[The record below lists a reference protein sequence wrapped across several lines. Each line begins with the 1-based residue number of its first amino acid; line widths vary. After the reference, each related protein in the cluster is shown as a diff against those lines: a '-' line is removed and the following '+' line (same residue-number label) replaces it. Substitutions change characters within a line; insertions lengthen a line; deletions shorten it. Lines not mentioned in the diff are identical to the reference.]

1 MKKIDLKKNLE
12 ERVQY
17 TEWTAKNT
25 WNVLDRISSA
35 KKAPRGLWVRRL
47 APVLALSLVLVYL
60 GVTGLTGQPGGP
72 DPIREQYTAQPAVT
86 ALAAGQ
92 GEGIGDL
99 EAEPADSELSVSEK
113 LQRDYPDLA
122 PWLQPIG
129 MSCEKDGIRLT
140 LISGAVKG
148 NESLIVYSLQDM
160 EGKYAGKEL
169 DGGIEDNI
177 DTEHIHFGEEPNLYT
192 DEKEHRYIGC
202 SHNVYEEPV
211 STAPRTVQVQMKHFS
226 VEQNV
231 QLDPIKMLKK
241 YGITS
246 EGVLSPENLPWY
258 SAETLDEIPKGKV
271 KVLDYTQ
278 PLNVPVLGD
287 ITLDGVGWIDGKFH
301 AQFHNPNAHP
311 ISGPNGI
318 YGATN
323 WGVSLDYDM
332 DYWTEDMLDWAS
344 WDENGDKAQEWSEE
358 IINRTQ
364 EELEQ
369 MRMRIVVTAIDE
381 IVGGDWEINFPLSMI
396 CDEACIEEIRS
407 AQGFAA
413 EEEKDYLVPRPEIYT
428 FNAWPVTE
436 DGYADLQAFLR
447 DRVENRQVYL
457 VKGTVQEVLSEKPL
471 RVKIN
476 AGEDGESLPVVLER
490 PAGRVFDWQP
500 GNNYDIYGEVIGEYD
515 GMPLLLAGYCYTRA
529 PEASQLPESGQEED
543 TGDPE
548 EAIRNR
554 AEAFFA
560 AWQERDAS
568 GMALRCVPSEWSDT
582 TDETIRRILAE
593 KKLVN
598 WQIDGMERYP
608 DSPVMTIRCRLN
620 TKPAEGGE
628 SSVQEYRLIAKK
640 AKNNI
645 WYFEPDSLLADAG
658 NVIRASEIAKENIV
672 LLGGQDDMAGQTE
685 DLPDYLQCL
694 NSFLSCW
701 SREDTA
707 GMLAECPP
715 EWEEE
720 YHLSDLLAGF
730 GKEMGIPGLWRIGQ
744 SYGTE
749 NDPMRAADCEVWLR
763 NTPDDQDGW
772 YHIDAQM
779 QKGEDGK
786 WYFIPFIASE
796 YRPVW
801 VKENNTAGQ
810 TVRNDLLP
818 DGFTMEK
825 LKAFFPEVT
834 DSLRPLNLSCEK
846 NGIRMDLLYGGVT
859 GDRSYLI
866 YSLQDLEGIHPDR
879 EIEAE
884 MNSTIGETEGNSL
897 TVLLNWEEAEHK
909 GIYLFAQVYTNPVEP
924 EDRTVTAK
932 IGHVRFGKTEEIDLN
947 QILMKYGKEEEG
959 IEAEGEIFRAA
970 RESGV
975 KVLDNSN
982 PLNIPLG
989 KSDILLTGIGW
1000 IDGKL
1005 HVRVQNKGRENRV
1018 WGPDL
1023 YISNVEITA
1032 TSLNDDGSD
1041 PANRY
1046 DYGSAA
1052 LPIEWYDNDAGKVY
1066 QREDILNCAPEDM
1079 ARVQLTAHV
1088 WIQESVLE
1096 DDWSVEFPL
1105 SMICAE
1111 EK

>member
-60 GVTGLTGQPGGP
+60 GVSGLTGQPGGP

-129 MSCEKDGIRLT
+129 MSCEKDGIRLD

-148 NESLIVYSLQDM
+148 NESLIVYSLQDV

-169 DGGIEDNI
+169 SPLLDLPEVKISDH
-177 DTEHIHFGEEPNLYT
+177 DLLCSDP
-192 DEKEHRYIGC
+192 KEHKYTYY
-202 SHNVYEEPV
+202 SYTYHNQPAE
-211 STAPRTVQVQMKHFS
+211 SGDQMMSMRVNGYLVRRHAR
-226 VEQNV
+226 
-231 QLDPIKMLKK
+231 LDLVKLLAK
-241 YGITS
+241 YGS
-246 EGVLSPENLPWY
+246 EDLVLKEKP
-258 SAETLDEIPKGKV
+258 AAGKRLDTDG
-271 KVLDYTQ
+271 LQT
-278 PLNVPVLGD
+278 VPVLEDVVMTG
-287 ITLDGVGWIDGKFH
+287 IGWAEGRLHVQFH
-301 AQFHNPNAHP
+301 ALNSHLIEGKHHEPDESWFSSLEYDDQYREDENLYSY
-311 ISGPNGI
+311 SG
-318 YGATN
+318 
-323 WGVSLDYDM
+323 
-332 DYWTEDMLDWAS
+332 WTETGAS
-344 WDENGDKAQEWSEE
+344 NVSWMEHELNC
-358 IINRTQ
+358 TQ
-364 EELEQ
+364 EFLEQ
-369 MRMRIVVTAIDE
+369 MRPVVNIYSTDE
-381 IVGGDWEINFPLSMI
+381 LVEGDWTVEFPLSLI
-396 CDEACIEEIRS
+396 SDEASIEEIRS
-407 AQGFAA
+407 AEGSAAA
-413 EEEKDYLVPRPEIYT
+413 ED
-428 FNAWPVTE
+428 
-436 DGYADLQAFLR
+436 
-447 DRVENRQVYL
+447 
-457 VKGTVQEVLSEKPL
+457 
-471 RVKIN
+471 
-476 AGEDGESLPVVLER
+476 
-490 PAGRVFDWQP
+490 
-500 GNNYDIYGEVIGEYD
+500 
-515 GMPLLLAGYCYTRA
+515 
-529 PEASQLPESGQEED
+529 
-543 TGDPE
+543 
-548 EAIRNR
+548 AIRNR

-560 AWQERDAS
+560 AWQERDSS
-568 GMALRCVPSEWSDT
+568 GMASRSVPSEWSDT

-598 WQIDGMERYP
+598 WQIDGMKGYP

-628 SSVQEYRLIAKK
+628 SSVEEYRLIAKK

-645 WYFEPDSLLADAG
+645 WYFDPDSLLADAD

-672 LLGGQDDMAGQTE
+672 LSGGQDDTEGQTE
-685 DLPDYLQCL
+685 SLPDYLQCL

-701 SREDTA
+701 SREDTD
-707 GMLAECPP
+707 GMLAACPP
-715 EWEEE
+715 EWAEE
-720 YHLSDLLAGF
+720 YNLPDLLAEF
-730 GKEMGIPGLWRIGQ
+730 GKEIGTPGLWRIGQ

-763 NTPDDQDGW
+763 NTPDIQDGW

-779 QKGEDGK
+779 IKGEDGK
-786 WYFIPFIASE
+786 WYFVPFIAGE
-796 YRPVW
+796 YRPVR

-846 NGIRMDLLYGGVT
+846 NGIRMELLYGGVT

-884 MNSTIGETEGNSL
+884 MKSTIGETEGNSL
-897 TVLLNWEEAEHK
+897 TVLLNWDEAEHK

-924 EDRTVTAK
+924 EDRTVTAR
-932 IGHVRFGKTEEIDLN
+932 IGNILFRKTEEIDLN
-947 QILMKYGKEEEG
+947 PILMKYGKEEEG

-1018 WGPDL
+1018 WGPDW
-1023 YISNVEITA
+1023 YISDVEITA
-1032 TSLNDDGSD
+1032 TPLNDDGSD

-1052 LPIEWYDNDAGKVY
+1052 LPIEWYDNDAGMVY
-1066 QREDILNCAPEDM
+1066 QREDILNCVPEDM
-1079 ARVQLTAHV
+1079 ARVQLTARV
-1088 WIQESVLE
+1088 SIQESTLS

>member
-60 GVTGLTGQPGGP
+60 GVTGLMGQPGGP

-86 ALAAGQ
+86 ALAAGH

-169 DGGIEDNI
+169 SPVLNLPETKTSDNELLDI
-177 DTEHIHFGEEPNLYT
+177 DP
-192 DEKEHRYIGC
+192 KEHRYIYY
-202 SHNVYEEPV
+202 SYTDHNQPV
-211 STAPRTVQVQMKHFS
+211 KSEDRTMSMRVNGYLVQRRVR
-226 VEQNV
+226 
-231 QLDPIKMLKK
+231 LDLVKLLEK
-241 YGITS
+241 YGS
-246 EGVLSPENLPWY
+246 EDLVLKEKPAAGKRLDTDGLQAVSILEDVVMTGIGW
-258 SAETLDEIPKGKV
+258 AEGRLHV
-271 KVLDYTQ
+271 Q
-278 PLNVPVLGD
+278 
-287 ITLDGVGWIDGKFH
+287 FH
-301 AQFHNPNAHP
+301 ALNSHLIEGKHHEPDESWFSSLEYDDQYREDKNLYSY
-311 ISGPNGI
+311 SGW
-318 YGATN
+318 TET
-323 WGVSLDYDM
+323 GVSNV
-332 DYWTEDMLDWAS
+332 S
-344 WDENGDKAQEWSEE
+344 WMEHELNC
-358 IINRTQ
+358 TQ
-364 EELEQ
+364 EFLEQ
-369 MRMRIVVTAIDE
+369 MRPVVNIYSTDE
-381 IVGGDWEINFPLSMI
+381 LVEGDWTVEFPLSLI
-396 CDEACIEEIRS
+396 SDEACIEEIRS
-407 AQGFAA
+407 AQGSAA

-436 DGYADLQAFLR
+436 EGYADLQAFLR

-543 TGDPE
+543 AGDPE
-548 EAIRNR
+548 EAIKNR

-582 TDETIRRILAE
+582 TDEMIRRILAE

-620 TKPAEGGE
+620 TEPAEGGE

-645 WYFEPDSLLADAG
+645 WYFEPDSLLADAD

-672 LLGGQDDMAGQTE
+672 LLGGQDDMEGKTE

-796 YRPVW
+796 YRPVR

-846 NGIRMDLLYGGVT
+846 NGIRMELLYGGVT

-866 YSLQDLEGIHPDR
+866 YSLQDLEGNHPDR

-884 MNSTIGETEGNSL
+884 MNSTIGETEGNSS
-897 TVLLNWEEAEHK
+897 TVLLNWDEAEHK

-924 EDRTVTAK
+924 EDRTVTAR
-932 IGHVRFGKTEEIDLN
+932 IGNILFRKTEEIDLN
-947 QILMKYGKEEEG
+947 QILMTYGKEEEG

-1032 TSLNDDGSD
+1032 TPLNDDGSD

-1046 DYGSAA
+1046 DYGSAV
-1052 LPIEWYDNDAGKVY
+1052 LPIEWYDNDAGMVY

-1079 ARVQLTAHV
+1079 ARVQLTARV
-1088 WIQESVLE
+1088 SIQESVLE

>member
-72 DPIREQYTAQPAVT
+72 DTIREQYTARPMVT

-140 LISGAVKG
+140 LISGALKG

-169 DGGIEDNI
+169 SPVLNLPETKTSDNELLDI
-177 DTEHIHFGEEPNLYT
+177 YP
-192 DEKEHRYIGC
+192 KEHRYIYY
-202 SHNVYEEPV
+202 SYTDHNQPV
-211 STAPRTVQVQMKHFS
+211 KSEDRTMSMRVNGYLVQRRVR
-226 VEQNV
+226 
-231 QLDPIKMLKK
+231 LDLVKLLEKYGSEDLPLKK
-241 YGITS
+241 IHGAGS
-246 EGVLSPENLPWY
+246 
-258 SAETLDEIPKGKV
+258 D
-271 KVLDYTQ
+271 VLDTAGFKE
-278 PLNVPVLGD
+278 VPVLEDIALAGIGWAGD
-287 ITLDGVGWIDGKFH
+287 RLHVQFH
-301 AQFHNPNAHP
+301 ALNSRTIEGKNYEPDASWFSSLEYDDQYWKIENLHSY
-311 ISGPNGI
+311 SG
-318 YGATN
+318 
-323 WGVSLDYDM
+323 
-332 DYWTEDMLDWAS
+332 WTETGSSNIS
-344 WDENGDKAQEWSEE
+344 WMEHKLNC
-358 IINRTQ
+358 TQ
-364 EELEQ
+364 EFLEQ
-369 MRMRIVVTAIDE
+369 MRPVVNIYSTDE
-381 IVGGDWEINFPLSMI
+381 LVEGDWEINFPLSMI

-407 AQGFAA
+407 AQGSAA
-413 EEEKDYLVPRPEIYT
+413 EEEKNYLVPRPEIYT

-515 GMPLLLAGYCYTRA
+515 GMPLLLAGYCYTRTT
-529 PEASQLPESGQEED
+529 EASQLPESGQEED
-543 TGDPE
+543 AGDPE

-568 GMALRCVPSEWSDT
+568 GMTLRCVPSEWSDT

-645 WYFEPDSLLADAG
+645 WYFEPDSLLADAD

-672 LLGGQDDMAGQTE
+672 LLGGQDDMEGQTE

-796 YRPVW
+796 YRPVR

-834 DSLRPLNLSCEK
+834 DSLRPLNLNCEK
-846 NGIRMDLLYGGVT
+846 NGIRMELLYGGVT

-884 MNSTIGETEGNSL
+884 MKSTIGETEGDSS
-897 TVLLNWEEAEHK
+897 TILLNWDEAEHK
-909 GIYLFAQVYTNPVEP
+909 GIYLFAQVYTNPVEH

-932 IGHVRFGKTEEIDLN
+932 IGHIWFRKTEETDLN
-947 QILMKYGKEEEG
+947 PILMKYGKEEEG

-1032 TSLNDDGSD
+1032 TPLNDDGSD

-1079 ARVQLTAHV
+1079 ARVQLTALV
-1088 WIQESVLE
+1088 SIQESALS